1 MDTYQHIRLPLDED
15 FDDLGNPRSSPLAS
29 DTKRQII
36 MNQDF
41 SRVQA
46 MNAMSTRPNF
56 RRKSRKKSFALVFA
70 IAAAAAFYVSFDD

>member
-1 MDTYQHIRLPLDED
+1 MDTYQHIRLPIEEG

-56 RRKSRKKSFALVFA
+56 RRRSRKGPALLLFALASAVT
-70 IAAAAAFYVSFDD
+70 YVTFVH

>member
-15 FDDLGNPRSSPLAS
+15 YDDLGNPRSSPLAS
-29 DTKRQII
+29 DIKRQII

-41 SRVQA
+41 SRIQA

-56 RRKSRKKSFALVFA
+56 RRKSRKGPALLLLALVSA
-70 IAAAAAFYVSFDD
+70 VTYVTVVH

>member
-46 MNAMSTRPNF
+46 MNALSTRPNF
-56 RRKSRKKSFALVFA
+56 RRKSRKIPALLLLALASAVT
-70 IAAAAAFYVSFDD
+70 YVTFVH

>member
-1 MDTYQHIRLPLDED
+1 MDTYQHIRLPIDED
-15 FDDLGNPRSSPLAS
+15 YDDLGNPRSSPLAS

-56 RRKSRKKSFALVFA
+56 RRKSRKGPALLLLALVSA
-70 IAAAAAFYVSFDD
+70 VTYVTVVH

>member
-46 MNAMSTRPNF
+46 MNAMSTGPNF
-56 RRKSRKKSFALVFA
+56 RQKPRKGPALLLFALASAVT
-70 IAAAAAFYVSFDD
+70 YVTFVH

>member
-1 MDTYQHIRLPLDED
+1 MDTYEHIRLPLEED

-46 MNAMSTRPNF
+46 TNAMSTRPNF
-56 RRKSRKKSFALVFA
+56 RRKSRKGPALLLLALASAVT
-70 IAAAAAFYVSFDD
+70 YVTLVH

>member
-46 MNAMSTRPNF
+46 KNALSTRPNF
-56 RRKSRKKSFALVFA
+56 RRKSRKGLALLLFALASAVT
-70 IAAAAAFYVSFDD
+70 YVTFVH

>member
-56 RRKSRKKSFALVFA
+56 RQKLRKGPALLLFALASAVT
-70 IAAAAAFYVSFDD
+70 YVTFVH